1 MKKDRVR
8 INPQSMA
15 KDMAYVKRKLKDILT
30 NDDMPVTGKDIDNL
44 RNNQKNLLNRTER
57 LIWAFSGLLLLE
69 ILLHF
74 FL

>member
-15 KDMAYVKRKLKDILT
+15 KDMAYVKRKLNDILT
-30 NDDMPVTGKDIDNL
+30 NDDIPATGKDIDNL
-44 RNNQKNLLNRTER
+44 RNNQKNLLKRTER
-57 LIWAFSGLLLLE
+57 LIWSFSGLLLLE

>member
-15 KDMAYVKRKLKDILT
+15 KDMSYVKRKLNDILT
-30 NDDMPVTGKDIDNL
+30 NDDIPVTGKDIDNL
-44 RNNQKNLLNRTER
+44 RNNQKNLLKRTER
-57 LIWAFSGLLLLE
+57 LIWSFSGLLLLE

>member
-30 NDDMPVTGKDIDNL
+30 NDDMPVNISISSEITRKIYLIEQKD
-44 RNNQKNLLNRTER
+44 
-57 LIWAFSGLLLLE
+57 
-69 ILLHF
+69 
-74 FL
+74 

>member
-30 NDDMPVTGKDIDNL
+30 NDDMPATGKDIDII

>member
-15 KDMAYVKRKLKDILT
+15 KDMAYVKRKLNDILT
-30 NDDMPVTGKDIDNL
+30 NDDIPVTGKDIDNL
-44 RNNQKNLLNRTER
+44 RNNQKNLLKRTER
-57 LIWAFSGLLLLE
+57 LIWSFSGLLLLE